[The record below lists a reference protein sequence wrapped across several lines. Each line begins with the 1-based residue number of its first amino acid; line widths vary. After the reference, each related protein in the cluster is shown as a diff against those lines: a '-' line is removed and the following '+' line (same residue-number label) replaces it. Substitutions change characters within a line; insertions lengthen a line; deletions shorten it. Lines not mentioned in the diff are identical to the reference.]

1 MNTLR
6 GWRTSIPLQSSF
18 AALGLAT
25 LTTVWTLVNALRV
38 EPIPDPPPTAIASLE
53 SLRRAPRTASAD
65 VQATVDY
72 NVFSIDRVA
81 PAAPYRLPGEPD
93 PDAKPAVQ
101 PDKPIVLGTAVATD
115 GKHFATMQMKDGTP
129 KLVRVGDKIGEW
141 IVRGIERGK
150 VVLVSTGGVRA
161 ELAVT
166 RPGF

>member
-1 MNTLR
+1 MNALR
-6 GWRTSIPLQSSF
+6 GWRTSIPLQSSL

-25 LTTVWTLVNALRV
+25 LTTAWTLVHALRV
-38 EPIPDPPPTAIASLE
+38 EPIPDPPATTVASLE
-53 SLRRAPRTASAD
+53 SIRRAPRTASSD
-65 VQATVDY
+65 VQTTVDN

-81 PAAPYRLPGEPD
+81 PAAPYRLPGEPA
-93 PDAKPAVQ
+93 PDDKPAVQ

-115 GKHFATMQMKDGTP
+115 GKHFATMQLRDGTP

-150 VVLVSTGGVRA
+150 VVLVTTTGVRA